1 MSKNNVNAKQPL
13 IQPQRRVRKI
23 STTSRADS
31 EVSCTGDETA
41 RLTIEGE
48 DGQDDDVLSYCEYN
62 EIPPPPDGG
71 YGWVIVIASFL
82 CNMIVDGIAYTFG
95 VFLGEFVRYFG
106 EGKGKTAWVGSLLSG
121 MYLSCGPVVSAL
133 ANKFGCRTVCIAG
146 SIIGSLAF
154 ALSTLCQN
162 VNQLMLVY
170 GVMGGIGFG
179 LIYLPAVVC
188 VGYYFETKRSLATGI
203 AVCGS
208 GFGTFAFAPLASYL
222 LREFD
227 WRGAN
232 LILAGLILHCAI
244 FGALMRPLEANRE
257 SSHKPLLQRMADEK
271 RFQMERGSI
280 GGSYFIVQ
288 LPDGSM
294 EKRMKMPINID
305 PGVHSSF
312 NLDQL
317 VPGTPIT
324 PVPTMAVL
332 PTITEVKAPEQSGSS
347 TNNSSPNNGAE
358 LKIDRTRKYSK
369 VERAEE
375 EEESKE
381 NEDDDTSDK
390 EEEEESPVDDTDGK
404 KSSDV
409 KSSIPRNASQPAFT
423 THVQGLHKNGSVP
436 NFDRIRKTSASER
449 YRPTLGPIKVSK
461 PNVNSNG
468 DLRKSLHL
476 KLSSANIAGS
486 RNNTND
492 DMWSKTDID
501 HDGVSFSASK
511 QSIRQPK
518 KDYIR
523 PMARKDIFYS
533 GSIVN
538 LPEYQ
543 SQKSLATYR
552 QSVMSIPRYSR
563 SAVNIDGTDQD
574 VEKDGGGG
582 ACSCLALP
590 ESFKSVLGS
599 MMDVSLL
606 KDPVFMLIGV
616 SNIFGMAGLY
626 VPFVYLVDAAKVA
639 SIEEN
644 QASFLLSIIGIT
656 NTFGRVIFGYIAD
669 FPSVNSLLLNNLCLV
684 VCTLSVGAIP
694 LCLNYFHYVIIAV
707 LFGTA
712 VSGYISLTSIIL
724 VDLLGLDKL
733 TNAFGLLIL
742 FRGAAAIVGSPLAG
756 AVYDA
761 TNSYSI
767 PFFMAAAFFL
777 VSTVTS
783 FMAPY
788 MKQCTRQEE
797 VLPVVDVLTPID
809 EDEEFEAEEEEDEME
824 DENTVPIPEIIETMP
839 SPMNNE
845 MKSPPKE
852 IKQIESVL

>member
-1 MSKNNVNAKQPL
+1 NL
-13 IQPQRRVRKI
+13 ISFVFCSQAESEI
-23 STTSRADS
+23 S
-31 EVSCTGDETA
+31 CPGDETA
-41 RLTIEGE
+41 RLTIEGDDAQE
-48 DGQDDDVLSYCEYN
+48 DDVLSYCEYN

-95 VFLGEFVRYFG
+95 VFLNEFVRAFD

-146 SIIGSLAF
+146 SIIGCAAF

-208 GFGTFAFAPLASYL
+208 GFGTFAFAPFAAYL
-222 LREFD
+222 LSEFD
-227 WRGAN
+227 WKGAN
-232 LILAGLILHCAI
+232 LILAGLILNCAI
-244 FGALMRPLEANRE
+244 FGALMRPLEANRS

-294 EKRMKMPINID
+294 EKRMKMPINVD

-347 TNNSSPNNGAE
+347 NNSNTSSAAE
-358 LKIDRTRKYSK
+358 LKNDKKKDIKIQEG
-369 VERAEE
+369 VEEV
-375 EEESKE
+375 
-381 NEDDDTSDK
+381 K
-390 EEEEESPVDDTDGK
+390 EEEDVKDSEEPSEEVESPVDDVDEK
-404 KSSDV
+404 KEV

-476 KLSSANIAGS
+476 RLSNANIGGS

-492 DMWSKTDID
+492 ENMWSKTDID
-501 HDGVSFSASK
+501 QDGVSFSASK

-543 SQKSLATYR
+543 SQKSLTTYR

-563 SAVNIDGTDQD
+563 SAVNIDTADQD
-574 VEKDGGGG
+574 IEKEGGDD
-582 ACSCLALP
+582 CSCCALP

-626 VPFVYLVDAAKVA
+626 VPFVYLVDAASVA
-639 SIEEN
+639 GIESN
-644 QASFLLSIIGIT
+644 KASFLLSIIGIT

-684 VCTLSVGAIP
+684 VCTISVGAIP
-694 LCLNYFHYVIIAV
+694 ICSSYFHYVIVAV
-707 LFGTA
+707 FFGTA

-761 TNSYSI
+761 TNSYDI
-767 PFFMAAAFFL
+767 PFYMAATFFL
-777 VSTVTS
+777 FSTITS

-788 MKQCTRQEE
+788 MKQCTSKEE
-797 VLPVVDVLTPID
+797 ILPIVDALTPID
-809 EDEEFEAEEEEDEME
+809 EDEELEAEEEEEEM
-824 DENTVPIPEIIETMP
+824 DDDNVVPIPEIVETMP